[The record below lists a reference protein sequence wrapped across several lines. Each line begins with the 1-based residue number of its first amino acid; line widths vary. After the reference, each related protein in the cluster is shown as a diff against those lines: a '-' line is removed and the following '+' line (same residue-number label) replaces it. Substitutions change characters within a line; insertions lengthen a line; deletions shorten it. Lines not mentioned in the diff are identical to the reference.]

1 MAYKI
6 GELVWKITGD
16 NSQFNKAASDTSKKA
31 QGLSKDLTKY
41 GSLIKTAMTSAAV
54 AGLVAVGKKL
64 VETASAAEETA
75 NKFNVTFSTIKDQ
88 ADSVAK
94 SLSENYGLSSQASQ
108 QLLADTGDL
117 LSGFGFTQQAALD
130 MSEQVNKLAVDLA
143 SFTNYSGGAEGASK
157 ALTSGLLGER
167 EAMKS
172 LGIAIGEADIAQLA
186 KDKGIVGELDRQTKA
201 SLTLEIALKQ
211 SKNAIGDFAR
221 SQDSF
226 ANQARIA
233 KAETEDLA
241 ANLGKL
247 LLPAA
252 TVSVNVFGQFASK
265 INDVVEGYNNLR
277 EAAAAQKEGKAD
289 TEDRII
295 LLENEKAKLDAL
307 ITSQKLIPV
316 FGTIAGIATR
326 KQIDERIA
334 LINKELAS
342 LAVQRRYEEDIA
354 RYRTAGNKKAQDD
367 AEKALAAEKKKQEA
381 LAAERA
387 EAERL
392 AEEMYQLSLA
402 TNALYTV
409 PTAQEAGFIDPLVS
423 GIEAYRKGVEEADEA
438 WAQLEENVK
447 KGAIDSSLS
456 AINNAVSS
464 VAEGLIAGEDASKV
478 FAKSG
483 LLAFASTLESLSS
496 LIAAQAAYQILLAGG
511 IFSPA
516 GYVAAAP
523 FIAQSLAASAAAGVA
538 RGAAANFA
546 NGGIV
551 EPSNTGATVRVAEN
565 GSGEVL
571 FNTGETGQAF
581 IRQMASAI
589 AGELA
594 NVQIVG
600 NNTMTID
607 GKAIAKAVTRY
618 QRANQ
623 V

>member
-16 NSQFNKAASDTSKKA
+16 NTQFNKATADTSKKA

-88 ADSVAK
+88 ADAVAK
-94 SLSENYGLSSQASQ
+94 SLADNYGLSSQASQ

-186 KDKGIVGELDRQTKA
+186 KEKGIVGELDRQTKA
-201 SLTLEIALKQ
+201 ALTLEIALKQ

-252 TVSVNVFGQFASK
+252 TVSVNIFGQFASK

-277 EAAAAQKEGKAD
+277 EAAAAQKEGRAD
-289 TEDRII
+289 TEDRIT

-316 FGTIAGIATR
+316 FGTLAGIATR

-334 LINKELAS
+334 LIDKELAS
-342 LAVQRRYEEDIA
+342 LAVQRRYEDDIS
-354 RYRTAGNKKAQDD
+354 RYRAAGNKKAQDD

-381 LAAERA
+381 LATERA

-392 AEEMYQLSLA
+392 AEEMYQLSLV
-402 TNALYTV
+402 TNAVYSA
-409 PTAQEAGFIDPLVS
+409 PTAQEAGFFDPLLI
-423 GIEAYRKGVEEADEA
+423 GIDEYRKGVEAADEA
-438 WAQLEENVK
+438 WAQLEENVR
-447 KGAIDSSLS
+447 KGAVDSSLS
-456 AINNAVSS
+456 AINNAVAS
-464 VAEGLIAGEDASKV
+464 VTEGLIAGEDASKV

-483 LLAFASTLESLSS
+483 LLAFASVLESLSS
-496 LIAAQAAYQILLAGG
+496 LIAAQAAYQILVAG
-511 IFSPA
+511 IFNPA
-516 GYVAAAP
+516 GYAAAAP
-523 FIAQSLAASAAAGVA
+523 FIAQSLVASAAAGVA

-551 EPSNTGATVRVAEN
+551 EPTNTGATVRVAEN

-581 IRQMASAI
+581 IQQMAAAI

>member
-1 MAYKI
+1 
-6 GELVWKITGD
+6 
-16 NSQFNKAASDTSKKA
+16 
-31 QGLSKDLTKY
+31 
-41 GSLIKTAMTSAAV
+41 
-54 AGLVAVGKKL
+54 
-64 VETASAAEETA
+64 
-75 NKFNVTFSTIKDQ
+75 
-88 ADSVAK
+88 
-94 SLSENYGLSSQASQ
+94 
-108 QLLADTGDL
+108 
-117 LSGFGFTQQAALD
+117 
-130 MSEQVNKLAVDLA
+130 
-143 SFTNYSGGAEGASK
+143 
-157 ALTSGLLGER
+157 
-167 EAMKS
+167 
-172 LGIAIGEADIAQLA
+172 
-186 KDKGIVGELDRQTKA
+186 
-201 SLTLEIALKQ
+201 
-211 SKNAIGDFAR
+211 
-221 SQDSF
+221 
-226 ANQARIA
+226 
-233 KAETEDLA
+233 
-241 ANLGKL
+241 
-247 LLPAA
+247 
-252 TVSVNVFGQFASK
+252 
-265 INDVVEGYNNLR
+265 
-277 EAAAAQKEGKAD
+277 
-289 TEDRII
+289 
-295 LLENEKAKLDAL
+295 
-307 ITSQKLIPV
+307 
-316 FGTIAGIATR
+316 
-326 KQIDERIA
+326 
-334 LINKELAS
+334 
-342 LAVQRRYEEDIA
+342 
-354 RYRTAGNKKAQDD
+354 
-367 AEKALAAEKKKQEA
+367 
-381 LAAERA
+381 
-387 EAERL
+387 
-392 AEEMYQLSLA
+392 MYQLSLA

-496 LIAAQAAYQILLAGG
+496 LIAAQAAYQILLAG
-511 IFSPA
+511 IFNPA

-523 FIAQSLAASAAAGVA
+523 FIAQSLVASAAAGVA

-581 IRQMASAI
+581 NRKMASAI